1 MPGTQSSEQARAP
14 AAAVRPLRIGVVG
27 VGRIGR
33 MHAELLARQVPGAA
47 LAMVHDIFPGTARA
61 VGVKLG
67 VPTAATVEELMTSPD
82 VDAVAICAS
91 TETHADLLVAAAR
104 AGKPAFCEKPI
115 SLDLAEV
122 DRALAAIEESGIA
135 VQIGFNRRFDPA
147 HRSVAEAVADG
158 TIGDVHLV
166 RISSRDPA
174 PPPLEYVRGSGGI
187 FLDMTIHDFDMAR
200 YVTGSEVV
208 EVFARGALRVEPTF
222 AEVGDVDTA
231 VVTLTH
237 ENGCLTVID
246 NSREAVYGYDQR
258 VEAFG
263 ALGMAASENPLAHTG
278 VVRTAD
284 GTSAAALPHFFLDRY
299 VPSYLGEWA
308 AFVEAVREE
317 RTPPVTATDGRAPL
331 VIGLAAWRSLREGRP
346 VAVAELNEAPPSAP
360 AQGAQPPGGGTRW
373 A

>member
-1 MPGTQSSEQARAP
+1 MQGMQSMPGARAP
-14 AAAVRPLRIGVVG
+14 RTATRPVRIGVIG

-33 MHAELLARQVPGAA
+33 MHAELLARQVPGAE
-47 LAMVHDIFPGTARA
+47 LAMVHDAFAATADA
-61 VGVKLG
+61 VWAELG
-67 VPTAATVEELMTSPD
+67 VPAAASAEELLGSPD

-91 TETHADLLVAAAR
+91 TDTHADLLVAAAR
-104 AGKPAFCEKPI
+104 AGKAAFCEKPI

-122 DRALAAIEESGIA
+122 DRALAAVQEAGIA

-147 HRSVAEAVADG
+147 HQSVAQAVADC

-208 EVFARGALRVEPTF
+208 EVYACGALRVDPSF
-222 AEVGDVDTA
+222 AEADDVDTA

-237 ENGCLTVID
+237 VNGCLTVID

-278 VVRTAD
+278 IVRTAQ
-284 GTSAAALPHFFLDRY
+284 GTSAPALPHFFLDRY
-299 VPSYLGEWA
+299 VPSYLREWD
-308 AFVEAVREE
+308 AFVGAVRNGA
-317 RTPPVTATDGRAPL
+317 TPAVTAADGRAPL
-331 VIGLAAWRSLREGRP
+331 VIGLAAWRSLRERRT
-346 VAVAELNEAPPSAP
+346 VAVAEVDAA
-360 AQGAQPPGGGTRW
+360 
-373 A
+373 